1 MPKTQIK
8 NPKEA
13 RDRYQNLFE
22 DEEDKRWKNIRD
34 RYKNLPEKKK
44 KKQCEYMKNI
54 YHIKVT
60 IRSF

>member
-1 MPKTQIK
+1 MPKIQRK

-13 RDRYQNLFE
+13 RDRFQNFS
-22 DEEDKRWKNIRD
+22 EEEKDKRWKKIRD
-34 RYKNLPEKKK
+34 RYKILPEKKK

-54 YHIKVT
+54 YHIKVA